1 MKEKKIGLSHNFIIH
16 SGETVKEFLEER
28 NMLQKELAMRCDVSE
43 KYISTIICGEKNIS
57 DDFAERLE
65 YAFGIDANFWINL
78 QSNYDKELLE
88 LEKI

>member
-16 SGETVKEFLEER
+16 PGETVKEFLEER

-57 DDFAERLE
+57 DDFAERL
-65 YAFGIDANFWINL
+65 DM
-78 QSNYDKELLE
+78 LLE
-88 LEKI
+88 LMRIFGLIFKVIMIKNY